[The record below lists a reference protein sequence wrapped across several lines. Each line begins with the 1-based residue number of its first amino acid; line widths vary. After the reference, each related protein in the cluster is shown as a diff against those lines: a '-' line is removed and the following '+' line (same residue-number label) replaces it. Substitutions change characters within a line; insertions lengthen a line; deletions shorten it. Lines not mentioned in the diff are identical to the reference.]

1 MLKNLWGN
9 KRGEVFLRK
18 NITIDEEIQTAYL
31 RIFVD
36 TGYELF
42 LNGNLVAAVD
52 EWCNTRDYEV
62 KLFLKK
68 GKNLIAVHGINHSG
82 HRGVCVELAVNGRS
96 IVSTDKTWKAAS
108 DERWGWTEIDY
119 DDSGWYDAQEHDM
132 SAAGELQWWTLP
144 GSEPQRIIPTLQC
157 SQFFKREIPKHCASP
172 YWNAEPTSFVPDAK
186 VTAVAGEEYAQFAA
200 SEHLPKIHK
209 YSEVTHCT
217 AEQTGES
224 YVIAKTE
231 RYTGPSFLVDFG
243 GETIGYFRMKLVSDK
258 SVSFR
263 LYYGETIDEALSE
276 PSRDLL
282 LNQMLREEYRVFA
295 GEQEFQSRMRVAFR
309 YVRVEFFDCDA
320 VVTASDFAVK
330 TTLYP
335 VERRG
340 YFKCSDE
347 RMNKLWLMGERTLRF
362 CMQEYYL
369 DAPKRDRFLWTGDMR
384 MCGMIN
390 LYTFADKALFE
401 YCIDELTKLQM
412 PNGGISSSYGEGCS
426 MLWDYVALYI
436 IAIYDYYMYTGN
448 KDFLLKYKDNMEKAA
463 AYLTS
468 LTNEEG
474 VIDVPQNPL
483 GRLWMVHL
491 NASVGK
497 DTYLNKLYL
506 HCLNIIKFTADL
518 AGDKAMADKY
528 EVLVAKSKPSVEKV
542 LSDDALTKAFDTT
555 MHTIIQYEMAED
567 DLNRG
572 NIERMMKRIERFWIP
587 MLSYNGDCLYENC
600 VTEGD
605 MDRIDEPHGKPGYS
619 SYCHAWT
626 GGATVLLPMGVA
638 GIRPVKPAF
647 DEVDIKPQTDIF
659 DSFTAVVPTP
669 HGDIA
674 VKLEHSTFTYHL
686 PIGVKANI
694 TIGGNIIM
702 AENDGTIEI

>member
-1 MLKNLWGN
+1 MLRNLWGN
-9 KRGEVFLRK
+9 KHREVFLRK
-18 NITIDEEIQTAYL
+18 IISIEEEISSAYL
-31 RIFVD
+31 RIFAD

-52 EWCNTRDYEV
+52 EWCNTRDYNV
-62 KLFLKK
+62 RLFLRP
-68 GKNLIAVHGINHSG
+68 GQNIIAVHGINHDG
-82 HRGVCVELAVNGRS
+82 HRGVCVELVVNGKS
-96 IVSTDKTWKAAS
+96 IVTTDKTWTGCD
-108 DERWGWTEIDY
+108 DEKWGWTELDY
-119 DDSGWYDAQEHDM
+119 DDSSWYAAKELDT
-132 SAAGELQWWTLP
+132 SAAGELQWWTVP
-144 GSEPQRIIPTLQC
+144 GSDPERIVPTLDC

-172 YWNAEPTSFVPDAK
+172 YWNAEPVNFVPEES
-186 VTAVAGEEYAQFAA
+186 VVAVAGSDYAEFAT

-209 YSEVTHCT
+209 CAEISHCT
-217 AEQTGES
+217 AEKAGDT
-224 YVIAKTE
+224 YRITKTE
-231 RYTGPSFLVDFG
+231 RYTGPGFLVDFG

-263 LYYGETIDEALSE
+263 LYYGETIDEALYE
-276 PSRDLL
+276 PGRDRL
-282 LNQMLREEYRVFA
+282 LNQMLREEYRVFS

-309 YVRVEFFDCDA
+309 YVRVEFYDCDDE
-320 VVTASDFAVK
+320 VTASDFAVK

-347 RMNKLWLMGERTLRF
+347 RMNRLWLMGERTLRF

-390 LYTFADKALFE
+390 YYTFADKALFE
-401 YCIDELTKLQM
+401 YSIEELTKLQM
-412 PNGGISSSYGEGCS
+412 PNGGISSSLGEGCS

-468 LTNEEG
+468 LTNDEG
-474 VIDVPQNPL
+474 VIDVPENPL
-483 GRLWMVHL
+483 GKLWMVHL

-506 HCLNIIKFTADL
+506 HALNIIKITAEL
-518 AGDKAMADKY
+518 AGDKTMADKY
-528 EVLVAKSKPSVEKV
+528 DVLISKSAPSIENV
-542 LSDDALTKAFDTT
+542 LSDDALTKAFDKT
-555 MHTIIQYEMAED
+555 MHTIIQYEMAEN
-567 DLNRG
+567 DLDNG
-572 NIERMMKRIERFWIP
+572 NIARMMQRIERFWIP
-587 MLSYNGDCLYENC
+587 MLSYGGDCLYENC

-605 MDRIDEPHGKPGYS
+605 MDRIDVRNGCPGYS

-638 GIRPVKPAF
+638 GIRPVKPGF
-647 DEVDIKPQTDIF
+647 EEVDIKPQTDIF
-659 DSFTAVVPTP
+659 DSFTAVVPTSK
-669 HGDIA
+669 GDIA
-674 VKLEHSTFTYHL
+674 VKLENGTFTYHL
-686 PIGVKANI
+686 PAGVKGNI
-694 TIGGNIIM
+694 TIGDDSVSV
-702 AENDGTIEI
+702 ENDGNITF